1 MALRTKT
8 GSCLALAT
16 AAAVFVWWWQLRH
29 VQVPVDAPWLEEEL
43 HSVAFDRLLATTV
56 VGIALGV
63 GGLLLRTA
71 TANPLADPS
80 ITGVNSGAALGAVAT
95 AMFIGSETSSVD
107 QLPGALLG
115 AGIAVGV
122 TVGVGKSGAIQ
133 RMALVGVAVS
143 TLCSALTSIFLVI
156 DEAQLATVMS
166 WLSGRL
172 AGVRL
177 GDITPALVSVL
188 VVVPLTLVSAKRLD
202 LLVAGDAVAGAVGAK
217 PERIRMAAIVAAVV
231 LIAPAVAATG
241 PIGFLG
247 LMAAVV
253 AWRVCGP
260 HHCTGLCVAGIVG
273 GAVLLVADLIGQA
286 IWAPAETPVGI
297 VTSLA
302 GMPLVLWSVRTLG
315 RSKHAA

>member
-1 MALRTKT
+1 M
-8 GSCLALAT
+8 
-16 AAAVFVWWWQLRH
+16 
-29 VQVPVDAPWLEEEL
+29 
-43 HSVAFDRLLATTV
+43 
-56 VGIALGV
+56 
-63 GGLLLRTA
+63 LRTA

-95 AMFIGSETSSVD
+95 AMFLGSETSSVD

-133 RMALVGVAVS
+133 RMVLVGVAVS
-143 TLCSALTSIFLVI
+143 ALCSALTSIFLVI

-177 GDITPALVSVL
+177 DDIVPALIAVL
-188 VVVPLTLVSAKRLD
+188 VVVPLTLVGAKTLD
-202 LLVAGDAVAGAVGAK
+202 LLVAGDAMAGAVGAK
-217 PERIRMAAIVAAVV
+217 PERIRLAAIVAAVV

-247 LMAAVV
+247 LMAAAV

-260 HHCTGLCVAGIVG
+260 HHRMGLCVAGIVG
-273 GAVLLVADLIGQA
+273 AAVLLVADSVGQG

-302 GMPLVLWSVRTLG
+302 GMPLVLWSVHALG
-315 RSKHAA
+315 RRKHAA

>member
-8 GSCLALAT
+8 GSCLVLAT
-16 AAAVFVWWWQLRH
+16 AAVVFVWWWQLRH

-43 HSVAFDRLLATTV
+43 YSVAFDRLLATTV

-107 QLPGALLG
+107 QLPGALFG

-133 RMALVGVAVS
+133 RMVLVGVAVS

-177 GDITPALVSVL
+177 GDIIPALVSVL

-247 LMAAVV
+247 LMAAAV
-253 AWRVCGP
+253 ARRVCGP
-260 HHCTGLCVAGIVG
+260 HHHTGLCVAGIVG

>member
-1 MALRTKT
+1 MAPRTKA
-8 GSCLALAT
+8 SACLVLAT
-16 AAAVFVWWWQLRH
+16 AAVAFVWWWRLRH
-29 VQVPVDAPWLEEEL
+29 VQVPADTPWLEEEL
-43 HSVAFDRLLATTV
+43 HSVASDRLFAATV

-95 AMFIGSETSSVD
+95 AMILGSEASSVD

-133 RMALVGVAVS
+133 RMVLVGVAVS
-143 TLCSALTSIFLVI
+143 ALCSALTSIFLVI

-177 GDITPALVSVL
+177 DDIIPALIAVL
-188 VVVPLTLVSAKRLD
+188 VVVPLTLVGAKTLD

-217 PERIRMAAIVAAVV
+217 PERTRLAAIVAAVV

-241 PIGFLG
+241 PIGFL
-247 LMAAVV
+247 
-253 AWRVCGP
+253 
-260 HHCTGLCVAGIVG
+260 
-273 GAVLLVADLIGQA
+273 
-286 IWAPAETPVGI
+286 
-297 VTSLA
+297 
-302 GMPLVLWSVRTLG
+302 
-315 RSKHAA
+315 

>member
-1 MALRTKT
+1 MALRTKA
-8 GSCLALAT
+8 SACLVLAT
-16 AAAVFVWWWQLRH
+16 AVAAFVWWWLRH
-29 VQVPVDAPWLEEEL
+29 VRVPVDAPWLEEEL

-95 AMFIGSETSSVD
+95 AMFVGSETSSVD

-115 AGIAVGV
+115 AGMAVGV
-122 TVGVGKSGAIQ
+122 TVGVGKSGEIQ
-133 RMALVGVAVS
+133 RMVLVGVAVS

-177 GDITPALVSVL
+177 GEIVPALVSVL

-217 PERIRMAAIVAAVV
+217 PERIRLAAIVAAVV

-247 LMAAVV
+247 LMAAAV

-260 HHCTGLCVAGIVG
+260 HHRVGLCVAGIVG
-273 GAVLLVADLIGQA
+273 AAVLLVADSIGQA

-302 GMPLVLWSVRTLG
+302 GMPLVLWSVHTLG

>member
-1 MALRTKT
+1 MALRTKA
-8 GSCLALAT
+8 SACLVLAT
-16 AAAVFVWWWQLRH
+16 AVAAFVWWWRLRH

-95 AMFIGSETSSVD
+95 AMFVGSETSSVD

-122 TVGVGKSGAIQ
+122 TVGVGKSGEIQ
-133 RMALVGVAVS
+133 RMVLVGVAVS

-177 GDITPALVSVL
+177 GEIVPALVSVL

-217 PERIRMAAIVAAVV
+217 PERIRLAAIVAAVV

-247 LMAAVV
+247 LMAAAV

-260 HHCTGLCVAGIVG
+260 HRRVGLCVAGIVG
-273 GAVLLVADLIGQA
+273 GAVLLVADAIGQA

-302 GMPLVLWSVRTLG
+302 GMPLVLWSVHTLG

>member
-1 MALRTKT
+1 MAPRTKA
-8 GSCLALAT
+8 SVCLVLAT
-16 AAAVFVWWWQLRH
+16 AAAAFVWWWRLRH
-29 VQVPVDAPWLEEEL
+29 VQVPADTPWLEEEL

-95 AMFIGSETSSVD
+95 AMFLGSETSSVD

-133 RMALVGVAVS
+133 RMVLVGVAVS
-143 TLCSALTSIFLVI
+143 SLCSALTSIFLVV

-177 GDITPALVSVL
+177 SDIMPALIAVL
-188 VVVPLTLVSAKRLD
+188 VVVPLTLVGAKTLD

-217 PERIRMAAIVAAVV
+217 PERIRLAAIVAAVV
-231 LIAPAVAATG
+231 LVAPS
-241 PIGFLG
+241 
-247 LMAAVV
+247 
-253 AWRVCGP
+253 VCGP
-260 HHCTGLCVAGIVG
+260 HHRMGLCVAGIVG
-273 GAVLLVADLIGQA
+273 AAVLLVADSVGQA

-302 GMPLVLWSVRTLG
+302 GMPLVLWSVHALG
-315 RSKHAA
+315 RRRHAA

>member
-1 MALRTKT
+1 MAPRTKA
-8 GSCLALAT
+8 SVCLVLAT
-16 AAAVFVWWWQLRH
+16 AAAAFVWWWRLRH
-29 VQVPVDAPWLEEEL
+29 VQVPVDTPWLEEEL

-95 AMFIGSETSSVD
+95 AMFLGSETSSVD

-133 RMALVGVAVS
+133 RMVLVGVAVS
-143 TLCSALTSIFLVI
+143 ALCSALTSIFLVI

-177 GDITPALVSVL
+177 DDIVPALIAVL
-188 VVVPLTLVSAKRLD
+188 VVVPLTLVGAKTLD
-202 LLVAGDAVAGAVGAK
+202 LLVAGDAMAGAVGAK
-217 PERIRMAAIVAAVV
+217 PERIRLARESGHR
-231 LIAPAVAATG
+231 PR
-241 PIGFLG
+241 P
-247 LMAAVV
+247 
-253 AWRVCGP
+253 
-260 HHCTGLCVAGIVG
+260 
-273 GAVLLVADLIGQA
+273 Q
-286 IWAPAETPVGI
+286 WA
-297 VTSLA
+297 S
-302 GMPLVLWSVRTLG
+302 
-315 RSKHAA
+315 